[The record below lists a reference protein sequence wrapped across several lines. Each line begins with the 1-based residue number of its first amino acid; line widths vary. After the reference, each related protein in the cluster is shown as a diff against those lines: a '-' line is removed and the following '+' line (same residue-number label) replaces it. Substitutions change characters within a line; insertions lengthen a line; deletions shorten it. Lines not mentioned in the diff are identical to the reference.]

1 MKQGSRPDQPC
12 YYGPMSKLSFGTAN
26 WLGHAAALLTIAGLA
41 MTTAVKA
48 DGTAVLLDLDGALG
62 VATAE
67 YIVGGI
73 DDAQERNANLIII
86 RMDTPGGLM
95 EPMRDIVK
103 AILGSSVPVVTYV
116 SPGGARADSAGTYI
130 LLASHIAAMAPTTHL
145 GAATPVSLMGD
156 DADKDSAPANPFA
169 RPPAETEETDT
180 EESDESDTEESDESD
195 DSAKSEEAESDA
207 EPKPAIPG
215 GAMNRK
221 VMNDAIAY
229 IRGLAEAHGRNADW
243 AEDAVR
249 NAATLT
255 ANEALEQNVI
265 DLIAANQA
273 ELLEAVNG
281 REVKIN
287 NSAFTISAESLTV
300 EKIEP
305 GWRLKV
311 LGAIAQP
318 EIAILLLMVGLYGLL
333 FEGYNPGAII
343 PGVAGVIS
351 LLLAAYAL
359 QVLPVNYVG
368 LALIL
373 VGLALITAEAFVPSF
388 GALGIGGIAAII
400 FGSIMMFDS
409 GIPGFGISITFVVG
423 IALAAG
429 LFLLWLVS
437 HLVKAR
443 RRGAVSGRDRIIGGY
458 GVAMESFTGEGR
470 IWLEGETWTATSKTP
485 VDKDQTVVVRNLRGL
500 VLSVEPV
507 TESAGTSA
515 ELQT

>member
-1 MKQGSRPDQPC
+1 MIKFIFRRPC
-12 YYGPMSKLSFGTAN
+12 R
-26 WLGHAAALLTIAGLA
+26 ALCATVFLTLA
-41 MTTAVKA
+41 CSTSVRAE
-48 DGTAVLLDLDGALG
+48 GTAVLLDLKGALG

-67 YIVGGI
+67 YIIGGI
-73 DDAQERNANLIII
+73 EDAQERNANLIII

-156 DADKDSAPANPFA
+156 DAQDEPNFPNPLAPLDMDS
-169 RPPAETEETDT
+169 EESGSGDT
-180 EESDESDTEESDESD
+180 EDTD
-195 DSAKSEEAESDA
+195 DA
-207 EPKPAIPG
+207 ENDTAATPRIPG

-255 ANEALEQNVI
+255 ANQALEQNVI

-273 ELLEAVNG
+273 ELLAAVNG
-281 REVKIN
+281 REVQVN
-287 NSAFTISAESLTV
+287 NNAYTIAAESLTV
-300 EKIEP
+300 ETIEP
-305 GWRLKV
+305 GWRLRV
-311 LGAIAQP
+311 LGAIATP

-343 PGVAGVIS
+343 PGVAGVIC

-388 GALGIGGIAAII
+388 GALGIGGIAALI

-409 GIPGFGISITFVVG
+409 GIPGFGISIAFVLG
-423 IALAAG
+423 MALTAG
-429 LFLLWLVS
+429 LLLLWLVVY
-437 HLVKAR
+437 LVKVR
-443 RRGAVSGRDRIIGGY
+443 KQGAVSGRDRIIGAH
-458 GVAMESFTGEGR
+458 GVAMEAFDGKGKV
-470 IWLEGETWTATSKTP
+470 WLEGEAWSATTKRP
-485 VDKDQTVVVRNLRGL
+485 VEKDQAVMVNDLDGL
-500 VLSVEPV
+500 VLRVEPLA
-507 TESAGTSA
+507 ESESSGAK
-515 ELQT
+515 LQT